1 MLCACLAGKGR
12 TPDVATDP
20 NRPPPPRTLNT
31 EHRTPLNDSDW
42 QALIERA
49 QTEKVAALLCWR
61 LQASPAWADIPEAAR
76 RRLQQAYYH
85 TAAANVRIIEETREL
100 RNLLAAQGVPVAL
113 LKGLHLASAVYANP
127 TVRPIGDMDL
137 LLRRADLATA
147 REALLNAGYRIPV
160 PHAWQQRRFERDH
173 HHLAP
178 MVRADSGIWVELHW
192 HILPN
197 GTPGR
202 PDIEGIWARTEPLD
216 PGDQVS
222 ATSGQNTAR
231 SYQGETGNDASRA
244 REDAGAPKSD
254 PVPDRGAPASSRALG
269 AFSFMVPHDSKLA
282 FSGRLCDG
290 PNSRVSALL
299 SSTAG
304 GPPPAPRFGSGSAG
318 LGGAMC
324 QVSGR
329 ASELSRPNTEHR
341 TPNTAFLVLCPE
353 DLVLH
358 LALHSACS
366 DLFTGGL
373 RQLCDLTEAV
383 RRYSTRLD
391 WDRLANLAAT
401 SQASR
406 YVHCALSV
414 ARDLLAAEVPD
425 AALQQLDPQAANR
438 QIVPLVREFVLAGEW
453 PAADA
458 ERRAGVWRP
467 CEQVPTAGWWLPDR
481 AAEFCTAGP
490 RLWPAYVAYYGR
502 LLSARMRGSQH
513 STAAAE
519 NEHEAAAA
527 RTMAKIGAWLKGDQ
541 R

>member
-197 GTPGR
+197 GTPG
-202 PDIEGIWARTEPLD
+202 PEPART
-216 PGDQVS
+216 
-222 ATSGQNTAR
+222 
-231 SYQGETGNDASRA
+231 
-244 REDAGAPKSD
+244 
-254 PVPDRGAPASSRALG
+254 RALQSQTPCQTVERPRPRG
-269 AFSFMVPHDSKLA
+269 LWAPSVSWYPTT
-282 FSGRLCDG
+282 
-290 PNSRVSALL
+290 PNSRFLADFVTAPTPVS
-299 SSTAG
+299 
-304 GPPPAPRFGSGSAG
+304 PPCSPVPRAAPRPHPVLVPAPPG
-318 LGGAMC
+318 
-324 QVSGR
+324 
-329 ASELSRPNTEHR
+329 
-341 TPNTAFLVLCPE
+341 
-353 DLVLH
+353 
-358 LALHSACS
+358 
-366 DLFTGGL
+366 
-373 RQLCDLTEAV
+373 
-383 RRYSTRLD
+383 
-391 WDRLANLAAT
+391 
-401 SQASR
+401 
-406 YVHCALSV
+406 
-414 ARDLLAAEVPD
+414 
-425 AALQQLDPQAANR
+425 
-438 QIVPLVREFVLAGEW
+438 
-453 PAADA
+453 
-458 ERRAGVWRP
+458 
-467 CEQVPTAGWWLPDR
+467 
-481 AAEFCTAGP
+481 
-490 RLWPAYVAYYGR
+490 
-502 LLSARMRGSQH
+502 
-513 STAAAE
+513 
-519 NEHEAAAA
+519 
-527 RTMAKIGAWLKGDQ
+527 
-541 R
+541 